1 MKVIWVP
8 VKATLVVVKSNER
21 GISEVDQSI
30 AFESRPVEQ
39 PRPGF
44 GGAKP

>member
-8 VKATLVVVKSNER
+8 VKATLVVVKSNAQ
-21 GISEVDQSI
+21 GITEVDQSV
-30 AFESRPVEQ
+30 AFEPKAVEQ